1 MAAPRTTV
9 DHRRADRPEASDWLD
24 VEWIVV
30 PLAVLID
37 CAIALGLG
45 ILF

>member
-1 MAAPRTTV
+1 MVAPTTTG
-9 DHRRADRPEASDWLD
+9 DHVDRPAAGDWLD
-24 VEWIVV
+24 VEWVV
-30 PLAVLID
+30 LPLAVLID